1 MLERRLGRGLVL
13 LVLCAW
19 AGCSSSSGKAPSGRG
34 DGSADA
40 ADGGTDTSAQAEV
53 GGAGAGDAQADGA
66 SDLAPD
72 GASDV
77 SADGAGDAG
86 GDAAAPTAIELKAP
100 TFTAAK
106 SAQSTQCVM
115 LDLGNAQTI
124 HVGHVKTTLSA
135 PVYEVRIGAVTGAV
149 QATPTACTPFA
160 DIMDSAVR
168 PLVFARNDVEEL
180 SFPAGVGYTLAPHQL
195 LRVEI
200 HTWNPTNDDLPANVS
215 TIFTV
220 SKDADFQHEAGLLLL
235 ENLDVQIAAG
245 AQTVQLGPQFFPL
258 APTLGAASIF
268 RLEGYTHELG
278 IDLTM
283 SLATGA
289 TDPAPTSIYAP
300 APWNPANPLIVD
312 EATAVAVPTNGG
324 ITLTCKWN
332 NANGATQVQRG
343 PSVMDERCAG
353 FVSYYPA
360 VAARA
365 CLHMGNSTGPTVC
378 L

>member
-1 MLERRLGRGLVL
+1 M
-13 LVLCAW
+13 
-19 AGCSSSSGKAPSGRG
+19 
-34 DGSADA
+34 SAR
-40 ADGGTDTSAQAEV
+40 ADV
-53 GGAGAGDAQADGA
+53 GGADAQADVGDGDAQADVGGAYDAQADGA
-66 SDLAPD
+66 RDTAPD
-72 GASDV
+72 VTSDV
-77 SADGAGDAG
+77 G

-106 SAQSTQCVM
+106 SSQSTQCVV
-115 LDLGNAQTI
+115 LDLGNAQAI

-149 QATPTACTPFA
+149 QATPTTCTAFG
-160 DIMDSAVR
+160 DIMDAAVR
-168 PLVFARNDVEEL
+168 PLVFARNDVEDL

-235 ENLDVQIAAG
+235 ENLEVQIAAG

-258 APTLGAASIF
+258 SATLGAASIF

-278 IDLTM
+278 VDLAM

-300 APWNPANPLIVD
+300 APWNPANPLVVD
-312 EATAVAVPTNGG
+312 EATPRTVPANGG
-324 ITLTCKWN
+324 IALTCKWN
-332 NANGATQVQRG
+332 NANGSTPVQRG
-343 PSVMDERCAG
+343 PSVMDERCAA

-360 VAARA
+360 VAART
-365 CLHMGNSTGPTVC
+365 CLHMGNGTGPTVC